1 MVRHWWGVVES
12 DAALVGSAVA
22 LVGSGEALVGSGWE
36 CRDTGGDW

>member
-12 DAALVGSAVA
+12 DAA

-36 CRDTGGDW
+36 CRDTGGEW